1 MPFSSRD
8 LLHVGDL
15 LASAAAAEIMP
26 RFRTLSSMDVR
37 EKSSAF
43 DVVTDADEAAE
54 AVIAAALR
62 AAFPQAVIIGEEG
75 AERDPGLLQSLE
87 SAELAFVV
95 DPIDGTKNFT
105 ARLPMFGV
113 MAAATVRGE
122 VVGGV
127 IYDPVNR
134 DWAYALRGEGAWL
147 QGGDGTT
154 KDLRVAAPVS
164 PAEMHAVAGTNFL
177 PEPLRSTVSRNLPRI
192 GMNFWLR
199 CAAHEYRMAAAGH
212 CHLLVYNR
220 LMPWD
225 HAAGWLLHREAGGYS
240 AHFDGTPY
248 HPTHLT
254 GGLLAAPDE
263 ASWHAARE
271 ALFGA

>member
-1 MPFSSRD
+1 MPFSLGD
-8 LLHVGDL
+8 LHHVGGL
-15 LASAAAAEIMP
+15 LASAAEAEIMP
-26 RFRTLSSMDVR
+26 RFRNLSPVNVR

-43 DVVTDADEAAE
+43 DVVTEVDEAAE
-54 AVIAAALR
+54 AVLAEALR
-62 AAFPQAVIIGEEG
+62 AAFPRAIIIGEEG
-75 AERDPGLLQSLE
+75 AERDPGLLQSLA
-87 SAELAFVV
+87 SAELVFVV

-105 ARLPMFGV
+105 ARLPMFGL
-113 MAAATVRGE
+113 MAAATIRGE

-147 QGGDGTT
+147 QAEDGTT
-154 KDLRVAAPVS
+154 TDLRVAAPVS

-177 PEPLRSTVSRNLPRI
+177 PEPLRSTVSRNLPKI

-220 LMPWD
+220 LMP
-225 HAAGWLLHREAGGYS
+225 
-240 AHFDGTPY
+240 
-248 HPTHLT
+248 
-254 GGLLAAPDE
+254 
-263 ASWHAARE
+263 
-271 ALFGA
+271 